1 MLAQV
6 VKAMPWAGMAASPL
20 EKQAAVFQAMGYK
33 HAPHYRFDFAL
44 KT

>member
-20 EKQAAVFQAMGYK
+20 EKSAAVFQAMAYK
-33 HAPHYRFDFAL
+33 HAPHCQFGFVL
-44 KT
+44 QI